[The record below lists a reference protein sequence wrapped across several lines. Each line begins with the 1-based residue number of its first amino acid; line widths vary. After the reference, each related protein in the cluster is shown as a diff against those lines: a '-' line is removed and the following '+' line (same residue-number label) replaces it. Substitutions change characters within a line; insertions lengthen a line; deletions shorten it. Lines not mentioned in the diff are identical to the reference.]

1 MELISFMNYKKKAN
15 ISKAK
20 SGDNDAFL
28 ALINENRLNIY
39 RVAKG
44 ILSNEQD
51 IKVLF

>member
-1 MELISFMNYKKKAN
+1 MNYKKKAN